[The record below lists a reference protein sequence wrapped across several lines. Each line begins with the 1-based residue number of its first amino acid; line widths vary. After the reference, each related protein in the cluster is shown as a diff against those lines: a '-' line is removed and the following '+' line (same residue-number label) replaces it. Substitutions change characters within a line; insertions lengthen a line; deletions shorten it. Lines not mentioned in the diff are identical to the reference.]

1 MKNRFRMLLYAL
13 ALAAL
18 LLSGCARPSRGES
31 IPESSTPPATSEPMQ
46 PDCTD
51 PVKSFGY

>member
-18 LLSGCARPSRGES
+18 LLSGCACPSSGES

-46 PDCTD
+46 PDCTEKLRLD
-51 PVKSFGY
+51 EG